1 MVNVVWGPAGVDL
14 ALGAGA
20 PTPYPAASSTS
31 SSTSP
36 SPYATAPP
44 PQWSN
49 FANLAKQAREQLE
62 VGLGEVVKAGEG
74 LIERVEDVIVEA
86 GECRVTADASVF
98 WTTSTLAVLGHS
110 LASLIELI

>member
-1 MVNVVWGPAGVDL
+1 MAVWLTMTL
-14 ALGAGA
+14 ASLSA
-20 PTPYPAASSTS
+20 PFPST
-31 SSTSP
+31 
-36 SPYATAPP
+36 YATAPP

-86 GECRVTADASVF
+86 GECRRIPLLDHFNPCCAWTFTCELDRIDMTNNLLSAS
-98 WTTSTLAVLGHS
+98 AVRVVRS
-110 LASLIELI
+110 